1 MAKKS
6 TRLEELHNT
15 FQENG
20 ISPETIMQND
30 RLIREIKKHADEVP
44 DYRHPSY
51 VQHLLGDIIMIV
63 FFAVLG
69 NANEWAEIE
78 AFAKVKEKWL
88 RKYLDLPNGVPTDD
102 TYRVV
107 FSNICTDHF
116 FQVTTGILLRTI
128 DGIIGM
134 AGKQDNIYEKSVV
147 SIDGKV
153 SCGSGRKETVEGKVR
168 ALQTLNVYSDDYGMC
183 LAQKFINEKTN
194 EIPAAQELL
203 GVMDLKGTIVTS
215 DAMNCQKG
223 TAEVIIEGK
232 GDYVLAL
239 KGNHG
244 LLYEEVRAY
253 FDEDCRE
260 TLKGKSGCYKKTV
273 KAEHGGVA
281 VREYYITEDTGW
293 FSEKGKWKGLK
304 SFGMVHKKLKRRDGT
319 QEDEFRCYICSIE
332 ENAEEFER
340 AARRHWGVENKLH
353 WQLDFTFRDDK
364 NTSMAKTGAKN
375 LQIMKKIVL
384 SILSLVKSSYKLSMK
399 KIRYVLSLDY
409 ENEIEKMLSMLDV
422 DNIKEALESK
432 GKSPMK

>member
-6 TRLEELHNT
+6 TRLEALNNT

-20 ISPETIMQND
+20 ISPETVMQND
-30 RLIREIKKHADEVP
+30 RLIREIKKHADAVP

-51 VQHLLGDIIMIV
+51 VRHLLGDIIMIV

-69 NANEWAEIE
+69 NADEWTEIE

-88 RKYLDLPNGVPTDD
+88 RKYLELPGGVPTDD

-128 DGIIGM
+128 DGIIGL
-134 AGKQDNIYEKSVV
+134 AGKQDNIHEKSVV

-153 SCGSGRKETVEGKVR
+153 SCGSGRKETVEGKVK
-168 ALQTLNVYSDDYGMC
+168 ALQTLNVYSDDYVMC
-183 LAQKFINEKTN
+183 LAQNFINEKTN

-203 GVMDLKGTIVTS
+203 GLMDLKGTIVTA

-223 TAEVIIEGK
+223 TAEAIIDGK

-239 KGNHG
+239 KGNQG
-244 LLYEEVRAY
+244 LLYEEVRTY
-253 FDEDCRE
+253 FDVDCRE
-260 TLKGKSGCYKKTV
+260 LLKGKAGCCKKTV
-273 KAEHGGVA
+273 EAEHGGVA

-304 SFGMVHKKLKRRDGT
+304 SFGMVHKKLKKHDGT
-319 QEDEFRCYICSIE
+319 QEEELRCYICNIE

-340 AARRHWGVENKLH
+340 AVRRHWGVENNLH

-399 KIRYVLSLDY
+399 RIRYVLSLDY

-422 DNIKEALESK
+422 DSIREALESK
-432 GKSPMK
+432 GKSPIT

>member
-6 TRLEELHNT
+6 TRLEALNNT
-15 FQENG
+15 FQESG
-20 ISPETIMQND
+20 ISPETVMQND
-30 RLIREIKKHADEVP
+30 RLIREIKKHADAVP

-51 VQHLLGDIIMIV
+51 VRHLLGDIIMIV

-69 NANEWAEIE
+69 NADEWTEIE

-88 RKYLDLPNGVPTDD
+88 RKYLELPGGIPTDD

-116 FQVTTGILLRTI
+116 FQVTTEILLRTI
-128 DGIIGM
+128 DGIIRL
-134 AGKQDNIYEKSVV
+134 AGKQDNIHEKSVV
-147 SIDGKV
+147 SVDGKV

-168 ALQTLNVYSDDYGMC
+168 PLQTLNVYSDDYGMC
-183 LAQKFINEKTN
+183 LAQKFIDEKTN

-203 GVMDLKGTIVTS
+203 GLMELKGTIVTA

-223 TAEVIIEGK
+223 TAEVIIDGK
-232 GDYVLAL
+232 GEYVLAL
-239 KGNHG
+239 KGNQG

-253 FDEDCRE
+253 FDVACRE
-260 TLKGKSGCYKKTV
+260 FLKGKAGCYKKTV
-273 KAEHGGVA
+273 EAEHGGVA
-281 VREYYITEDTGW
+281 VREYYITEDTDW

-304 SFGMVHKKLKRRDGT
+304 SFGMVHKKLKRGDGT
-319 QEDEFRCYICSIE
+319 QEEEFRCYICSIE

-340 AARRHWGVENKLH
+340 AVRRHWGVENKLH

-422 DNIKEALESK
+422 DSIKETLESK